1 MMPLALVRDER
12 RQGCPRIPTRRS
24 DDMTPATDATR
35 RANEELLA
43 RLPFGDTDD
52 FDLAERGFLAAL
64 PDTVTTGDGRP
75 VWDSRRFDFVDGDA
89 PDTVNP
95 SLWRQER
102 LSGRAGLFEVTE
114 RIYQVRSLDLSN
126 ISFVRGATGWIV
138 LDPLITAEVAAAAL
152 ELVNDHVE
160 RLPVTAVVFSHSH
173 ADHFGGVRGVCSP
186 EDVAAGRVRIVA
198 PEGFTFEAVSENVM
212 AGNAMTRR
220 ASYMYGNLLPP
231 SPTGQVGAGLGKT
244 TSTGTFGLLEPTDH
258 VGHDVDSIVLDGVE
272 LRTLYTPDTEA
283 PAEFVF
289 LLPAWGALWTAEVV
303 THVQHNLY
311 TLRGAQVRDA
321 LAWAKSIDTM
331 IARFGADTELVFASH
346 HWPTWGHDASVALLR
361 TQRDTY
367 RYLHDETLRLANRG
381 ETMLEI
387 AERLELPPVLA
398 RTWSSRGYYGSVN
411 HNVKAI
417 YQRYLGFFDG
427 NPATLHPHP
436 PVEAAQRYVAYMGG
450 ADAILA
456 RARADHEAG
465 DDRWVA
471 EVVKHVVFADPGN
484 QAARELLADA
494 LTQLGYRAESG
505 PWRNFYLTGAK
516 ELRDGVMVL
525 PTPTT
530 SSPDVIAAMPTSL
543 ILDYL
548 AIRLEHPEATELAGT
563 TLLELT
569 DVGERH
575 LLELSNGVLHNRT
588 LTEDEQVATDATF
601 TTTRTWLDALLAT
614 DDPAAAL
621 TSGTGIAVEGDAS
634 PLLAVFALLD
644 DFPFWFDIVT
654 P

>member
-1 MMPLALVRDER
+1 MTAAT
-12 RQGCPRIPTRRS
+12 PT
-24 DDMTPATDATR
+24 TR
-35 RANEELLA
+35 AVNAAVVE
-43 RLPFGDTDD
+43 RLPFENSADEVR
-52 FDLAERGFLAAL
+52 AQRGFIAPL
-64 PDTVTTGDGRP
+64 PDTVTTSDGHP
-75 VWDSRRFDFVDGDA
+75 VWDSHRFDFVAGDV
-89 PDTVNP
+89 PETVNP

-102 LSGRAGLFEVTE
+102 LNGIGGLFEVVDG
-114 RIYQVRSLDLSN
+114 IYQVRGLDLSN
-126 ISFVRGATGWIV
+126 ISFIRGEAGWIV

-152 ELVNDHVE
+152 ELVKTHVE
-160 RLPVTAVVFSHSH
+160 RRPVTAVVYSHSH

-198 PEGFTFEAVSENVM
+198 PDGFTFEAVSENVM

-231 SPTGQVGAGLGKT
+231 STTGQIGAGLGKT
-244 TSTGTFGLLEPTDH
+244 TSTGTFGLLEPTDLI
-258 VGHDVDSIVLDGVE
+258 GHGDTSIVLDGIE

-289 LLPAWGALWTAEVV
+289 YLPSWHALWTAEVV

-321 LAWAKSIDTM
+321 LGWAKAIDGM
-331 IARFGADTELVFASH
+331 IVRFGADTDVLFASH
-346 HWPTWGHDASVALLR
+346 HWPTWGHDESVTLLR
-361 TQRDTY
+361 SQRDTY
-367 RYLHDETLRLANRG
+367 RYLHDETLRLANHG

-387 AERLELPPVLA
+387 AEELELPPALA

-436 PVEAAQRYVAYMGG
+436 PVEAARRYVDYMGG
-450 ADAILA
+450 ADAILE
-456 RARADHEAG
+456 RARADHDAG

-471 EVVKHVVFADPGN
+471 EVVKHVVFADAGN
-484 QAARELLADA
+484 IAARELLADA

-516 ELRDGVMVL
+516 ELREGVVVL

-530 SSPDVIAAMPTSL
+530 TSPDVIAAMPTSL
-543 ILDYL
+543 MLDYL
-548 AIRLEHPEATELAGT
+548 AIRLRHPEAADLSGSI
-563 TLLELT
+563 LLSL
-569 DVGERH
+569 DDGRERH
-575 LLELSNGVLHNRT
+575 LLEVSNGVLHNRMVDDG
-588 LTEDEQVATDATF
+588 EEVKADATLI
-601 TTTRTWLDALLAT
+601 TSRARLDALLT
-614 DDPAAAL
+614 MDDPVAAVTA
-621 TSGTGIAVEGDAS
+621 GDDMGVEGDPS
-634 PLLAVFALLD
+634 MLLALFDRLD
-644 DFPFWFDIVT
+644 QFPFWFDIVT
-654 P
+654 A

>member
-1 MMPLALVRDER
+1 
-12 RQGCPRIPTRRS
+12 
-24 DDMTPATDATR
+24 MTPATTATR
-35 RANEELLA
+35 AANAALVD
-43 RLPFGDTDD
+43 RLPFEGTTDQG
-52 FDLAERGFLAAL
+52 LAERGLIAPL
-64 PDTVTTGDGRP
+64 SDMVTTDDGHP
-75 VWDSRRFDFVDGDA
+75 VWDTHRFDFVEGEA
-89 PDTVNP
+89 PETVNP

-102 LSGRAGLFEVTE
+102 LNGIGGLFQVVEG
-114 RIYQVRSLDLSN
+114 IYQVRGLDLSN
-126 ISFVRGATGWIV
+126 ISFVRGETGWIV

-152 ELVNDHVE
+152 ELVNSHVE
-160 RLPVTAVVFSHSH
+160 RRPVTAVVYSHSH

-231 SPTGQVGAGLGKT
+231 SPDGQIGAGLGKT
-244 TSTGTFGLLEPTDH
+244 TSTGTFGLIEPTELI
-258 VGHDVDSIVLDGVE
+258 GHGDTSILLDGIE
-272 LRTLYTPDTEA
+272 LHTLYTPDTEA

-289 LLPAWGALWTAEVV
+289 LLPAWRALWTAEVV

-321 LAWAKSIDTM
+321 LGWAKAIDSM
-331 IARFGADTELVFASH
+331 IVRFGADTDVLFASH
-346 HWPTWGHDASVALLR
+346 HWPTWGHDESLALLR
-361 TQRDTY
+361 SQRDTY
-367 RYLHDETLRLANRG
+367 RYLHDETLRLANHG

-387 AERLELPPVLA
+387 AEELELPPALA

-427 NPATLHPHP
+427 NPANLHPHP
-436 PVEAAQRYVAYMGG
+436 PVEAARRYVDYMGG
-450 ADAILA
+450 ADAILE
-456 RARADHEAG
+456 RARTDHEAG

-471 EVVKHVVFADPGN
+471 EVVKHVVFADPDN
-484 QAARELLADA
+484 VEARQLLADA

-516 ELRDGVMVL
+516 ELRDGVVVL

-530 SSPDVIAAMPTSL
+530 SSPDVIAAMPTAL

-548 AIRLEHPEATELAGT
+548 AVRLRHPEAAGLSGSI
-563 TLLELT
+563 LLSLS

-588 LTEDEQVATDATF
+588 VAVDEEVTADATL
-601 TTTRTWLDALLAT
+601 TTTRRRLDTLLAV

-621 TSGTGIAVEGDAS
+621 TIGEGFAIEGDAAT
-634 PLLAVFALLD
+634 LLAVFEHLD

>member
-1 MMPLALVRDER
+1 M
-12 RQGCPRIPTRRS
+12 S
-24 DDMTPATDATR
+24 ATDATR
-35 RANEELLA
+35 AANAAVLEQ
-43 RLPFGDTDD
+43 LPFGDRTELEQATRGK
-52 FDLAERGFLAAL
+52 LAPL
-64 PDTVTTGDGRP
+64 PAVVTTADGRP
-75 VWDSRRFDFVDGDA
+75 VWDSHRFDFVEGEA
-89 PDTVNP
+89 PPTVNP
-95 SLWRQER
+95 SLWRQEV
-102 LSGRAGLFEVTE
+102 LNGVGGLFEVVDG
-114 RIYQVRSLDLSN
+114 IYQVRGLDLSN
-126 ISFVRGATGWIV
+126 ISFVRGETGWIV

-152 ELVNDHVE
+152 ELVNEHVE
-160 RLPVTAVVFSHSH
+160 RRPVTAVVYSHSH

-198 PEGFTFEAVSENVM
+198 PEEFTFEAVSENVM
-212 AGNAMTRR
+212 AGNTMTRR
-220 ASYMYGNLLPP
+220 ASYMYGNLLPT

-244 TSTGTFGLLEPTDH
+244 TSTGTFGLLQPTDLI
-258 VGHDVDSIVLDGVE
+258 GPDDTSIVLDGVE

-289 LLPAWGALWTAEVV
+289 LLPAWRALWTAEVV

-321 LAWAKSIDTM
+321 LGWSKAIDTM
-331 IARFGADTELVFASH
+331 MARFGHDTDLVFASH
-346 HWPTWGHDASVALLR
+346 HWPTWGHGESLALLR
-361 TQRDTY
+361 SQRDTY
-367 RYLHDETLRLANRG
+367 RYLHDETLRLANHG

-387 AERLELPPVLA
+387 AEELELPPALS

-427 NPATLHPHP
+427 NPANLHPHP
-436 PVEAAQRYVAYMGG
+436 PVEAARRYVAYMGG
-450 ADAILA
+450 ADAILE
-456 RARADHEAG
+456 RARLDHKAG

-484 QAARELLADA
+484 QAARNLLADA
-494 LTQLGYRAESG
+494 LTQLGYQAESG

-530 SSPDVIAAMPTSL
+530 TSPDIIAAMPTDL

-548 AIRLEHPEATELAGT
+548 AIRLNHPEAADLSGT
-563 TLLELT
+563 VSLVLT
-569 DVGERH
+569 DVEQRH
-575 LLELSNGVLHNRT
+575 LLELSNGVLHHRA
-588 LTEDEQVATDATF
+588 LADDEEGPADATV
-601 TTTRTWLDALLAT
+601 TTTRARLDDLLAM
-614 DDPAAAL
+614 DDPAAAMTAGDDGL
-621 TSGTGIAVEGDAS
+621 RVEGDPS
-634 PLLAVFALLD
+634 PLLALFGLLD
-644 DFPFWFDIVT
+644 EFPFWFDIVT

>member
-1 MMPLALVRDER
+1 
-12 RQGCPRIPTRRS
+12 
-24 DDMTPATDATR
+24 MTTPTDATR
-35 RANEELLA
+35 QANEALLHQ
-43 RLPFGDTDD
+43 LPFDDTTDLE
-52 FDLAERGFLAAL
+52 LAERGLIAPL
-64 PDTVTTGDGRP
+64 PDTVLTDDGRP
-75 VWDSRRFDFVDGDA
+75 VWDSRRFDFVVGDA
-89 PDTVNP
+89 PTTVNP

-102 LSGRAGLFEVTE
+102 ISGIGGLFEVADG
-114 RIYQVRSLDLSN
+114 IYQVRSLDLSN
-126 ISFVRGATGWIV
+126 ISFVRGETGWIV
-138 LDPLITAEVAAAAL
+138 LDPLISAEVAAAAL
-152 ELVNDHVE
+152 EMVNVHVE
-160 RLPVTAVVFSHSH
+160 RRPVTAVVFSHSH

-186 EDVAAGRVRIVA
+186 EDVSAGRVRIVA

-212 AGNAMTRR
+212 AGNTMSRR

-231 SPTGQVGAGLGKT
+231 SATGQIGAGLGKT
-244 TSTGTFGLLEPTDH
+244 TSTGTFGLLEPTDLI
-258 VGHDVDSIVLDGVE
+258 GHDVTSIVLDGVE
-272 LRTLYTPDTEA
+272 LQTLYTPDTEA

-289 LLPAWGALWTAEVV
+289 MLPAWRALWTAEVV

-321 LAWAKSIDTM
+321 LAWAKAIDTM
-331 IARFGADTELVFASH
+331 ISRFAADTELVFASH
-346 HWPTWGHDASVALLR
+346 HWPTWGHEAALALLR
-361 TQRDTY
+361 SQRDTY

-387 AERLELPPVLA
+387 AEQLALPPALA

-436 PVEAAQRYVAYMGG
+436 PVEAARRYVAYMGG
-450 ADAILA
+450 ADAVLE

-471 EVVKHVVFADPGN
+471 EVVKHVVFAEPDN
-484 QAARELLADA
+484 VAARELLADA
-494 LTQLGYRAESG
+494 FTQLGYRAESG

-516 ELRDGVMVL
+516 ELRDGVVVL
-525 PTPTT
+525 PIPSTA
-530 SSPDVIAAMPTSL
+530 SPDVIAVMPTGL

-548 AIRLEHPEATELAGT
+548 AVRLKHPDAVDLAGRIV
-563 TLLELT
+563 LELT

-575 LLELSNGVLHNRT
+575 LVELSNGVLHNRPIGT
-588 LTEDEQVATDATF
+588 DQQVAADATI
-601 TTTRTWLDALLAT
+601 TATRVWLNDLLAA

-621 TSGTGIAVEGDAS
+621 RSGEGVEISGDPTS
-634 PLLAVFALLD
+634 LLAVFGLLD

>member
-1 MMPLALVRDER
+1 
-12 RQGCPRIPTRRS
+12 
-24 DDMTPATDATR
+24 MTQATDATR
-35 RANEELLA
+35 RAHDVLLE
-43 RLPFGDTDD
+43 RLPFADTDD
-52 FDLAERGFLAAL
+52 FDLVERGFLAAL
-64 PDTVTTGDGRP
+64 PDTVTTADGRP

-102 LSGRAGLFEVTE
+102 LSGRAGLFEVVAG
-114 RIYQVRSLDLSN
+114 IYQVRSLDLSN
-126 ISFVRGATGWIV
+126 ISFVRGASGWIV
-138 LDPLITAEVAAAAL
+138 LDPLISAEVAAAAL
-152 ELVNDHVE
+152 ELVNTHVE
-160 RLPVTAVVFSHSH
+160 RRPVTAVVFSHSH

-186 EDVAAGRVRIVA
+186 EDVAAGRVRIAA

-212 AGNAMTRR
+212 AGNAMSRR

-231 SPTGQVGAGLGKT
+231 SPTGQIGAGLGKT
-244 TSTGTFGLLEPTDH
+244 TSTGTLGLLEPTDLI
-258 VGHDVDSIVLDGVE
+258 GPADTSIVLDGVE
-272 LRTLYTPDTEA
+272 LQTLYTPDTEA

-289 LLPAWGALWTAEVV
+289 LLPAWRALWSAEVV

-321 LAWAKSIDTM
+321 LAWAKAIDTM

-346 HWPTWGHDASVALLR
+346 HWPTWGHEEALALLR
-361 TQRDTY
+361 SQRDTY

-387 AERLELPPVLA
+387 AERLELPPTLA
-398 RTWSSRGYYGSVN
+398 STWSSRGYYGSVN

-427 NPATLHPHP
+427 NPANLHPHP
-436 PVEAAQRYVAYMGG
+436 PVEAAKRYVAYMGG
-450 ADAILA
+450 ADTILA

-471 EVVKHVVFADPGN
+471 EVVKHVVFAEPDN
-484 QAARELLADA
+484 TAARELLADA
-494 LTQLGYRAESG
+494 LTQLGYQAESG

-516 ELRDGVMVL
+516 ELRDGVVVL

-530 SSPDVIAAMPTSL
+530 SSSDIIAAMPTSL

-548 AIRLEHPEATELAGT
+548 AIRLEHPEATELTGT

-588 LTEDEQVATDATF
+588 VADNEEVAADATV

-621 TSGTGIAVEGDAS
+621 TNGSGIALEGDPSA
-634 PLLAVFALLD
+634 LLAVFALLD

>member
-1 MMPLALVRDER
+1 M
-12 RQGCPRIPTRRS
+12 
-24 DDMTPATDATR
+24 PATEATR
-35 RANEELLA
+35 AANADLLD
-43 RLPFGDTDD
+43 RLPFADTADH
-52 FDLAERGFLAAL
+52 DLAERGLIAPL
-64 PDTVTTGDGRP
+64 PDTVTTQDGGL
-75 VWDSRRFDFVDGDA
+75 VWDARKFDFVKGDA
-89 PDTVNP
+89 PETVNP
-95 SLWRQER
+95 SLWRQEL
-102 LSGRAGLFEVTE
+102 LSGVGGLFEVVDG
-114 RIYQVRSLDLSN
+114 IYQVRSLDLSN
-126 ISFVRGATGWIV
+126 ISFVLGQTGWIV

-152 ELVNDHVE
+152 ELVNAHVE
-160 RLPVTAVVFSHSH
+160 RRPVTAVVYSHSH

-212 AGNAMTRR
+212 AGNAMSRR

-231 SPTGQVGAGLGKT
+231 SATGQVGAGLGKT
-244 TSTGTFGLLEPTDH
+244 TSTGTFGLIQPTDLI
-258 VGHDVDSIVLDGVE
+258 GHDDTSIVLDGVE
-272 LRTLYTPDTEA
+272 LQTLYTPDTEA

-289 LLPAWGALWTAEVV
+289 LLPAWRALWTAEVV

-321 LAWAKSIDTM
+321 LGWSKAIDAMLT
-331 IARFGADTELVFASH
+331 RFGADTELVFASH
-346 HWPTWGHDASVALLR
+346 HWPTWGHDASLQLLR

-387 AERLELPPVLA
+387 AEQLELPPALA

-436 PVEAAQRYVAYMGG
+436 PVAAARRYVAYMGG

-456 RARADHEAG
+456 RARADHQAG

-471 EVVKHVVFADPGN
+471 EVVKHVVFADPDN
-484 QAARELLADA
+484 TAARELLADA
-494 LTQLGYRAESG
+494 FTQLGYQAESG

-516 ELRDGVMVL
+516 ELRDGVMVI
-525 PTPTT
+525 PTPSTA
-530 SSPDVIAAMPTSL
+530 SPDVIAATPTSL

-548 AIRLEHPEATELAGT
+548 AIRLKHRDAAELVGS
-563 TLLELT
+563 TLLVLT
-569 DVGERH
+569 DTDERH
-575 LLELSNGVLHNRT
+575 LLELSNGVLHNRPVT
-588 LTEDEQVATDATF
+588 ADQQVTTDATI
-601 TTTRTWLDALLAT
+601 TTTRDWFNSLLTT

-621 TSGTGIAVEGDAS
+621 TGSDGPDITGDPTS
-634 PLLAVFALLD
+634 LLSVFGLLD
-644 DFPFWFDIVT
+644 EFPFWFDIVT

>member
-1 MMPLALVRDER
+1 MTDASPATTAANLALH
-12 RQGCPRIPTRRS
+12 
-24 DDMTPATDATR
+24 AA
-35 RANEELLA
+35 
-43 RLPFGDTDD
+43 LPFDDTDD
-52 FDLAERGFLAAL
+52 VERAERGLLAPL
-64 PDTVTTGDGRP
+64 PDRVTTADGRA
-75 VWDSRRFDFVDGDA
+75 VWDSRKFDFVTGEA
-89 PDTVNP
+89 PATVNP

-102 LSGRAGLFEVTE
+102 LSGLGGLFEVVDG
-114 RIYQVRSLDLSN
+114 IYQVRTLDLSN
-126 ISFVRGATGWIV
+126 ISFVRGETGWIV

-152 ELVNDHVE
+152 ELVNTHVE
-160 RLPVTAVVFSHSH
+160 RRPVTAVVYSHSH
-173 ADHFGGVRGVCSP
+173 ADHFGGVRGVCTP

-212 AGNAMTRR
+212 AGNAMSRR

-244 TSTGTFGLLEPTDH
+244 TSTGTFGLLEPTDL
-258 VGHDVDSIVLDGVE
+258 VGHGTTSIVLDGIE

-289 LLPAWGALWTAEVV
+289 LLPAWRALWTAEVV

-321 LAWAKSIDTM
+321 LAWSKAIDTM
-331 IARFGADTELVFASH
+331 IARFGADTDVVFASH
-346 HWPTWGHDASVALLR
+346 HWPTWGHDDALSLLR
-361 TQRDTY
+361 SQRDTY

-387 AERLELPPVLA
+387 AEQLELPPALA
-398 RTWSSRGYYGSVN
+398 RTWASRGYYGSVN

-427 NPATLHPHP
+427 NPANLHPHP
-436 PVEAAQRYVAYMGG
+436 PVAAAERYVAYMGG
-450 ADAILA
+450 ADAVLE

-471 EVVKHVVFADPGN
+471 EVVKHVVFADPDN
-484 QAARELLADA
+484 LEARQLLADA
-494 LTQLGYRAESG
+494 LTQLGYQAESG

-516 ELRDGVMVL
+516 ELRDGVVVL
-525 PTPTT
+525 PTPSTA
-530 SSPDVIAAMPTSL
+530 SPDVVAAMPTSL

-548 AIRLEHPEATELAGT
+548 AVRLLHPDAAELAGT
-563 TLLELT
+563 TLLHLT
-569 DVGERH
+569 DTGERH
-575 LLELSNGVLHNRT
+575 VLEVSNGVLHNRPVDDG
-588 LTEDEQVATDATF
+588 ESVAATATI
-601 TTTRTWLDALLAT
+601 TTTRVWLDHLLAA
-614 DDPAAAL
+614 DDPATAL
-621 TSGTGIAVEGDAS
+621 TQDEGTEISGDPSA
-634 PLLAVFALLD
+634 LLGVFGLLD
-644 DFPFWFDIVT
+644 DFPFWFHIVT

>member
-1 MMPLALVRDER
+1 
-12 RQGCPRIPTRRS
+12 
-24 DDMTPATDATR
+24 MTSMVEAGRAATAATR
-35 RANEELLA
+35 AANAALLDD
-43 RLPFGDTDD
+43 LPFGDVV
-52 FDLAERGFLAAL
+52 DLQQAERGLIAPL
-64 PDTVTTGDGRP
+64 PDTVTTADGRP

-89 PDTVNP
+89 PPTVNP

-102 LSGRAGLFEVTE
+102 VNGIGGLFEVTDG
-114 RIYQVRSLDLSN
+114 IYQVRGLDLSN
-126 ISFVRGATGWIV
+126 ISFVRGETGWIV

-152 ELVNDHVE
+152 ELVNEHVE
-160 RLPVTAVVFSHSH
+160 RRPVAAVVFSHSH
-173 ADHFGGVRGVCSP
+173 ADHFGGIRGVCSP

-244 TSTGTFGLLEPTDH
+244 TSTGTFGLLEPTDLI
-258 VGHDVDSIVLDGVE
+258 GHDDTSIVLDGVE
-272 LRTLYTPDTEA
+272 LQTLYTPDTEA

-289 LLPAWGALWTAEVV
+289 LLPAWRALWTAEVV

-321 LAWAKSIDTM
+321 LGWAKAIDAM
-331 IARFGADTELVFASH
+331 IARFGADTDLVFASH
-346 HWPTWGHDASVALLR
+346 HWPTWGHEAALTLLR
-361 TQRDTY
+361 SQRDTY

-387 AERLELPPVLA
+387 AEQLELPPALA
-398 RTWSSRGYYGSVN
+398 RTWASRGYYGSVN

-436 PVEAAQRYVAYMGG
+436 PVEAARRYVAYMGG
-450 ADAILA
+450 ADAILE

-471 EVVKHVVFADPGN
+471 EVVKHVVFADPDN
-484 QAARELLADA
+484 AAARQLLADA
-494 LTQLGYRAESG
+494 FTQLGYQAESG

-530 SSPDVIAAMPTSL
+530 SSPDVVAAMPTDL

-548 AIRLEHPEATELAGT
+548 AIRLKHRDAAELIGS
-563 TLLELT
+563 TLLVLT
-569 DVGERH
+569 DVDERH
-575 LLELSNGVLHNRT
+575 LLELSNGVLHNRPVAA
-588 LTEDEQVATDATF
+588 DEEVTADATI
-601 TTTRTWLDALLAT
+601 TTTRVWLNGLLAA

-621 TSGTGIAVEGDAS
+621 MGGDGGLRIEGDPSA
-634 PLLAVFALLD
+634 LLAVFDLLD
-644 DFPFWFDIVT
+644 EFPFWFDIVT

>member
-1 MMPLALVRDER
+1 
-12 RQGCPRIPTRRS
+12 
-24 DDMTPATDATR
+24 MTSMVEAGRAATAATR
-35 RANEELLA
+35 AANAALLDD
-43 RLPFGDTDD
+43 LPFGDVV
-52 FDLAERGFLAAL
+52 DLQQAERGLIAPL
-64 PDTVTTGDGRP
+64 PDTVTTADGRP
-75 VWDSRRFDFVDGDA
+75 VWDSRRFDFVHGDA
-89 PDTVNP
+89 PPTVNP

-102 LSGRAGLFEVTE
+102 VNGVGGLFEVTDG
-114 RIYQVRSLDLSN
+114 IYQVRGLDLSN
-126 ISFVRGATGWIV
+126 ISFVRGETGWIV

-152 ELVNDHVE
+152 ELVNEHVE
-160 RLPVTAVVFSHSH
+160 RRAVAAVVFSHSH
-173 ADHFGGVRGVCSP
+173 ADHFGGIRGVCSP

-244 TSTGTFGLLEPTDH
+244 TSTGTFGLLEPTDLI
-258 VGHDVDSIVLDGVE
+258 GHDDSSIVLDGVE

-289 LLPAWGALWTAEVV
+289 LLPAWRALWTAEVV

-321 LAWAKSIDTM
+321 LGWAKAIDAM
-331 IARFGADTELVFASH
+331 IARFGADTDLVFASH
-346 HWPTWGHDASVALLR
+346 HWPTWGHEAALTLLR
-361 TQRDTY
+361 SQRDTY

-387 AERLELPPVLA
+387 AEQLELPPALA
-398 RTWSSRGYYGSVN
+398 RTWASRGYYGSVN

-436 PVEAAQRYVAYMGG
+436 PVEAARRYVAYMGG
-450 ADAILA
+450 ADAILE

-471 EVVKHVVFADPGN
+471 EVVKHVVFADPDN
-484 QAARELLADA
+484 AAARQLLADA
-494 LTQLGYRAESG
+494 FTQLGYQAESG

-530 SSPDVIAAMPTSL
+530 SSPDVVAAMPTDL

-548 AIRLEHPEATELAGT
+548 AIRLKHRDAAELVGS
-563 TLLELT
+563 TLLVLT
-569 DVGERH
+569 DVDERH
-575 LLELSNGVLHNRT
+575 LLELSNGVLHNRPVAA
-588 LTEDEQVATDATF
+588 DEQVTADATI
-601 TTTRTWLDALLAT
+601 TTTRVWLNGLLTA

-621 TSGTGIAVEGDAS
+621 TGGDGGLRIEGDPSA
-634 PLLAVFALLD
+634 LLAVFDLLD
-644 DFPFWFDIVT
+644 EFPFWFDIVT

>member
-1 MMPLALVRDER
+1 M
-12 RQGCPRIPTRRS
+12 
-24 DDMTPATDATR
+24 TDATR
-35 RANEELLA
+35 ATAATNAALLTA
-43 RLPFGDTDD
+43 LPFDDTTD
-52 FDLAERGFLAAL
+52 FANAQRGRLAPL
-64 PDTVTTGDGRP
+64 PDTVTTAEGGP
-75 VWDSRRFDFVDGDA
+75 VWDVRKFDFVTGDA
-89 PDTVNP
+89 PPTVNP
-95 SLWRQER
+95 SLWRQEQ
-102 LSGRAGLFEVTE
+102 LNGAGGLFEVADG
-114 RIYQVRSLDLSN
+114 IYQVRNLDLSN
-126 ISFVRGATGWIV
+126 ISFVRGETGWIV

-152 ELVNDHVE
+152 ELVNTHVE
-160 RLPVTAVVFSHSH
+160 RRPVTAVVYSHSH

-212 AGNAMTRR
+212 AGNAMSRR

-231 SPTGQVGAGLGKT
+231 SPTGQIGAGLGKT
-244 TSTGTFGLLEPTDH
+244 TSTGTFGLLEPTDLI
-258 VGHDVDSIVLDGVE
+258 GHDDTSIVLDGVE
-272 LRTLYTPDTEA
+272 LQTMYTPDTEA

-289 LLPAWGALWTAEVV
+289 YLPTWRALWTAEVV

-321 LAWAKSIDTM
+321 LGWAKAIDAM
-331 IARFGADTELVFASH
+331 IARFAADTDLVFASH
-346 HWPTWGHDASVALLR
+346 HWPTWGHDEALTLLR

-367 RYLHDETLRLANRG
+367 RFLHDETLRLANRG

-387 AERLELPPVLA
+387 AEQLELPPTLA
-398 RTWSSRGYYGSVN
+398 HTWSSRGYYGSVN

-436 PVEAAQRYVAYMGG
+436 PVAAATRYVAYMGG
-450 ADAILA
+450 ADAILE

-471 EVVKHVVFADPGN
+471 EVVRHVVFADPDN
-484 QAARELLADA
+484 VEARHLLADA
-494 LTQLGYRAESG
+494 LTQLGYQAESG

-530 SSPDVIAAMPTSL
+530 TSPDVIAVMPTSL

-548 AIRLEHPEATELAGT
+548 AIRLTHPDAAHLAGT
-563 TLLELT
+563 TLLVLP
-569 DVGERH
+569 DVDERH
-575 LLELSNGVLHNRT
+575 LLEVSNGVLHNRPVPAGADVT
-588 LTEDEQVATDATF
+588 ADATI
-601 TTTRTWLDALLAT
+601 TLPRARLNELLAAE
-614 DDPAAAL
+614 DLAAAM
-621 TSGTGIAVEGDAS
+621 TSGDGVHVEGDPTA
-634 PLLAVFALLD
+634 LLSAFDLLD

>member
-1 MMPLALVRDER
+1 MSA
-12 RQGCPRIPTRRS
+12 
-24 DDMTPATDATR
+24 ATDATR
-35 RANEELLA
+35 RANA
-43 RLPFGDTDD
+43 AVTGTLPFADTSD
-52 FDLAERGFLAAL
+52 FDLVERGFLAPL
-64 PDTVTTGDGRP
+64 PGTVTTDDGRP
-75 VWDSRRFDFVDGDA
+75 VWDSHRFDFVDGDA

-102 LSGRAGLFEVTE
+102 LSGRGGLFEVVAG
-114 RIYQVRSLDLSN
+114 IYQVRSLDLSN
-126 ISFVRGATGWIV
+126 ITFVRGDTGWIV

-152 ELVNDHVE
+152 ELVNTHVE
-160 RLPVTAVVFSHSH
+160 RRPVAAVVFSHSH
-173 ADHFGGVRGVCSP
+173 ADHFGGVHGVCSAD
-186 EDVAAGRVRIVA
+186 DVAAGRVRIVA

-212 AGNAMTRR
+212 AGNAMSRR

-231 SPTGQVGAGLGKT
+231 APTGQVGAGLGKT
-244 TSTGTFGLLEPTDH
+244 TSTGTFGIMEPTDLI
-258 VGHDVDSIVLDGVE
+258 GHADSSIVLDGVE

-289 LLPAWGALWTAEVV
+289 LLPAWRALWTAEVV

-321 LAWAKSIDTM
+321 LAWAKAIDTM
-331 IARFGADTELVFASH
+331 LARFGADTDLVFASH
-346 HWPTWGHDASVALLR
+346 HWPTWGHDDAVALLR

-381 ETMLEI
+381 QTMLEI
-387 AERLELPPVLA
+387 AEHVELPSALA

-427 NPATLHPHP
+427 NPANLHPHP
-436 PVEAAQRYVAYMGG
+436 PVEAAERYVAYMGG
-450 ADAILA
+450 ADAILE

-471 EVVKHVVFADPGN
+471 EVVKHVVFADPDN
-484 QAARELLADA
+484 VAARELLADA

-505 PWRNFYLTGAK
+505 PWRNFYLSGAK
-516 ELRDGVMVL
+516 ELRDGVEVL
-525 PTPTT
+525 PIPSTA
-530 SSPDVIAAMPTSL
+530 SPDVVAAMPTGL

-548 AIRLEHPEATELAGT
+548 AVRLEHPAAAELTGT

-569 DVGERH
+569 DIGERY
-575 LLELSNGVLHNRT
+575 LLELSNGVLHNR
-588 LTEDEQVATDATF
+588 LVAADVEVAADATL
-601 TTTRTWLDALLAT
+601 TTTRAWLNGLLAL
-614 DDPAAAL
+614 DDPAAAFEGGGV
-621 TSGTGIAVEGDAS
+621 TVTGDPSA
-634 PLLAVFALLD
+634 LLAVFGLLD
-644 DFPFWFDIVT
+644 DFPFWFPIVT

>member
-1 MMPLALVRDER
+1 VNEP
-12 RQGCPRIPTRRS
+12 
-24 DDMTPATDATR
+24 TPATTA
-35 RANEELLA
+35 ANTAL
-43 RLPFGDTDD
+43 RTSLPFDDADD
-52 FDLAERGFLAAL
+52 FRRAERGLLAPL
-64 PDTVTTGDGRP
+64 PDRVTAADGRT
-75 VWDSRRFDFVDGDA
+75 VWDARKFDFVAGEA
-89 PDTVNP
+89 PATVNP

-102 LSGRAGLFEVTE
+102 LNGLSGLFEVVDG
-114 RIYQVRSLDLSN
+114 IYQVRNLDLSN
-126 ISFVRGATGWIV
+126 VSFVRGETGWIV

-152 ELVNDHVE
+152 ELVNTHVE
-160 RLPVTAVVFSHSH
+160 RRPVTAVVYSHSH

-186 EDVAAGRVRIVA
+186 EDVTAGRVRIVA

-244 TSTGTFGLLEPTDH
+244 TSTGTFGLLQPTDLI
-258 VGHDVDSIVLDGVE
+258 GHGDTSIVLDGVE

-289 LLPAWGALWTAEVV
+289 LLPAWRALWTAEVV

-331 IARFGADTELVFASH
+331 IARFGDDTDLVFASH
-346 HWPTWGHDASVALLR
+346 HWPTWGHDEALSLLR

-387 AERLELPPVLA
+387 AEELELPPALA
-398 RTWSSRGYYGSVN
+398 RTWSSRGYYGSTN

-427 NPATLHPHP
+427 NPATLNPHP
-436 PVEAAQRYVAYMGG
+436 PVAAAERYVAYMGG
-450 ADAILA
+450 AEAVLE

-471 EVVKHVVFADPGN
+471 EVVKHVVFADPDN
-484 QAARELLADA
+484 VEARELLADA

-516 ELRDGVMVL
+516 ELRDGVVVL

-548 AIRLEHPEATELAGT
+548 AVRLKHPDAAELTGT
-563 TLLELT
+563 TLLQLT
-569 DVGERH
+569 DTDERH
-575 LLELSNGVLHNRT
+575 LLELSNGVLNNRPV
-588 LTEDEQVATDATF
+588 DGDGDVAADAIV
-601 TTTRTWLDALLAT
+601 TTTRSWLDRLLAS

-621 TSGTGIAVEGDAS
+621 TPGEGIDIDGDPSA
-634 PLLAVFALLD
+634 LLAVFGLLD
-644 DFPFWFDIVT
+644 DFPFWFNIVA

>member
-1 MMPLALVRDER
+1 M
-12 RQGCPRIPTRRS
+12 S
-24 DDMTPATDATR
+24 ATDATR
-35 RANEELLA
+35 AANAAVLEQ
-43 RLPFGDTDD
+43 LPFGDRTELEQATRGK
-52 FDLAERGFLAAL
+52 LAPL
-64 PDTVTTGDGRP
+64 PAVVTTAGGQP
-75 VWDSRRFDFVDGDA
+75 VWDSHRFDFVEGDA
-89 PDTVNP
+89 PPTVNP
-95 SLWRQER
+95 SLWRQEV
-102 LSGRAGLFEVTE
+102 LNGVGGLFEVVDG
-114 RIYQVRSLDLSN
+114 IYQVRGLDLSN
-126 ISFVRGATGWIV
+126 ISFVRGERGWIV

-152 ELVNDHVE
+152 ELVNEHVE
-160 RLPVTAVVFSHSH
+160 RRPVTAVVYSHSH

-212 AGNAMTRR
+212 AGNTMTRR
-220 ASYMYGNLLPP
+220 ASYMYGNLLPT

-244 TSTGTFGLLEPTDH
+244 TSTGTFGLLQPTDLI
-258 VGHDVDSIVLDGVE
+258 GPDDTSIVLDGVE

-289 LLPAWGALWTAEVV
+289 LLPAWRALWTAEVV

-321 LAWAKSIDTM
+321 LGWSKAIDAM
-331 IARFGADTELVFASH
+331 MARFGHDTDLVFASH
-346 HWPTWGHDASVALLR
+346 HWPTWGHGESLALLR
-361 TQRDTY
+361 SQRDTY
-367 RYLHDETLRLANRG
+367 RYLHDETLRLANHG

-387 AERLELPPVLA
+387 AEELELPPALS

-427 NPATLHPHP
+427 NPANLHPHP
-436 PVEAAQRYVAYMGG
+436 PVEAARRYVAYMGG
-450 ADAILA
+450 ADAILE
-456 RARADHEAG
+456 RARLDHKAG

-484 QAARELLADA
+484 QAARNLLADA
-494 LTQLGYRAESG
+494 LTQLGYQAESG

-548 AIRLEHPEATELAGT
+548 AIRLKHPEAADLTGT
-563 TLLELT
+563 VSLVLT
-569 DVGERH
+569 DVDERH
-575 LLELSNGVLHNRT
+575 LLELSNGVLHHRA
-588 LTEDEQVATDATF
+588 LADDEEGPVDATV
-601 TTTRTWLDALLAT
+601 TTTRAWLDELLAM
-614 DDPAAAL
+614 DDPAAAMTAGDDGL
-621 TSGTGIAVEGDAS
+621 RVEGDPS
-634 PLLAVFALLD
+634 PLLALFGLLD
-644 DFPFWFDIVT
+644 EFPFWFDIVT